1 MDIEK
6 ADFALLNAVSEDEW
20 AAYLL
25 AGDASTETIMN
36 KPSHG
41 LSPDELSLH
50 FFNLWSAG
58 LIECSAASSGN
69 QVTPDLQRARD
80 QFVRTEN
87 WPPSDDLCLVYRLSQ
102 SGGDTWEQ
110 FAHPDWNK
118 YLVSSAGD
126 QNPHEWTLTGTN
138 RDLVQHWRDLG
149 SNFDAGFPFPLAG
162 TERWELL
169 QPWQATYWKT
179 LPIGHR
185 LKFFTS
191 WGRPVSSPP
200 SSEEVEEVF
209 RFQREIWGGWHE
221 KFDVICREHFG
232 DLSS

>member
-1 MDIEK
+1 MHIEK

-20 AAYLL
+20 LAYLL
-25 AGDASTETIMN
+25 AGDASTEDIMN

-41 LSPDELSLH
+41 LSPDELSRH
-50 FFNLWSAG
+50 FFALWNAG
-58 LIECSAASSGN
+58 LIECSAASSGDH
-69 QVTPDLQRARD
+69 VAPDLQRSRN
-80 QFVRTEN
+80 QFVRSEN
-87 WPPSDDLCLVYRLSQ
+87 WRPSDDLCLIYRLSQ

-110 FAHPDWNK
+110 FARPDWNK
-118 YLVSSAGD
+118 YLVSSEDD

-149 SNFDAGFPFPLAG
+149 SNIDVGFPFPLAG

-179 LPIGHR
+179 LPIAYR

-191 WGRPVSSPP
+191 WGRSSSSPP
-200 SSEEVEEVF
+200 SSEVVEELF
-209 RFQREIWGGWHE
+209 RFQREVRGGWHE
-221 KFDVICREHFG
+221 KFELICGKHF
-232 DLSS
+232 SSP